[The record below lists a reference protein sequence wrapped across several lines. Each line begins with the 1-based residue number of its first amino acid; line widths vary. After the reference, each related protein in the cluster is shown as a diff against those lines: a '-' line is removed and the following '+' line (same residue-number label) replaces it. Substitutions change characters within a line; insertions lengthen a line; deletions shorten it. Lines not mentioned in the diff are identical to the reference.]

1 MSAGAAPPALVNA
14 GVARSPRRE
23 NALVGA
29 LRDSVARLVFFILR
43 RPGLV
48 AALMVL
54 TIVLLAA
61 LWPQIFTHL
70 SPTRGVGAARLR
82 PPSFDHFFGTDQMG
96 RDVYARVVYGAGQSL
111 KAVFLA
117 VLLGLSSGS
126 LIGLAAGYF
135 GRWIDDL
142 LMRIIDVLLAV
153 PTLLISL
160 AIINALGFGMTNIA
174 IAVGIG
180 SVAGFARVMRSEVLK
195 IRGMPYIE
203 STTFAGLGHWRVV
216 WRHVVPNAAGP
227 VAVLATLELGW
238 AILGVSALSFLGFG
252 PPPPTPEWGL
262 LVAGGREFMGSA
274 WWLTS
279 FPGAVIALTVLA
291 ANRAAR
297 ALDGEAR
304 AL

>member
-1 MSAGAAPPALVNA
+1 MNAGAAPRALVNA

-23 NALVGA
+23 KESAGA
-29 LRDSVARLVFFILR
+29 ARRYSASWAFFILR

-48 AALMVL
+48 VSLVILA
-54 TIVLLAA
+54 IVFAAA
-61 LWPQIFTHL
+61 LWPQIFTHF
-70 SPTRGVGAARLR
+70 SSTRGVGAARLR

-96 RDVYARVVYGAGQSL
+96 RDLYARVVYGAGQSL

-117 VLLGLSSGS
+117 VFVGLSSGS
-126 LIGLAAGYF
+126 LIGLVAGYF
-135 GRWIDDL
+135 GRWIDDV
-142 LMRIIDVLLAV
+142 LMRMVDVLLAV

-180 SVAGFARVMRSEVLK
+180 SVAGFARVMRSEVLR
-195 IRGMPYIE
+195 IRQMPYIE
-203 STTFAGLGHWRVV
+203 STTFAGIGHWRVV

-252 PPPPTPEWGL
+252 PPRRPPNGDFSWL
-262 LVAGGREFMGSA
+262 AGWSS
-274 WWLTS
+274 W
-279 FPGAVIALTVLA
+279 
-291 ANRAAR
+291 AR
-297 ALDGEAR
+297 RGG
-304 AL
+304 